1 MRCATGLY
9 SLIIFVVVV
18 IVHTLAFISD
28 KPYSARR
35 IDSPKTLYCNSD
47 TMLSANDD
55 DNNIKHI
62 VLIGGGH
69 AHVQVIKA
77 LNSNSRPPNVHVTL
91 IDLQTSASYSGK
103 PIYWGQCYLWKQVF
117 IPCIIC

>member
-1 MRCATGLY
+1 MRCV
-9 SLIIFVVVV
+9 IIFAVVV

-35 IDSPKTLYCNSD
+35 IDSPKTLYCNAD
-47 TMLSANDD
+47 NTMLSANDD
-55 DNNIKHI
+55 DNNIKRI

-77 LNSNSRPPNVHVTL
+77 LNANSRPLNVHVTL

-103 PIYWGQCYLWKQVF
+103 LIYSGAT
-117 IPCIIC
+117 IIC

>member
-9 SLIIFVVVV
+9 SLIIFAVVV

-77 LNSNSRPPNVHVTL
+77 LNANSRPPNVHVTL
-91 IDLQTSASYSGK
+91 IDLQTSASY
-103 PIYWGQCYLWKQVF
+103 
-117 IPCIIC
+117 